1 MKWSNAQGRRDHNK
15 CAQRAGTI
23 LRNRYKQEWKQAVI
37 EAAQSNY
44 ANPQKRADTV
54 IRVKYKIEWK
64 REFEI
69 HAKLIGYSTMTMRQ
83 LRSIQ
88 KKSEQLSE
96 RLKKLSVLVKE

>member
-1 MKWSNAQGRRDHNK
+1 MKWNAQGRRNHNK

-37 EAAQSNY
+37 EARRNNY
-44 ANPQKRADTV
+44 ANPERRADTV

-88 KKSEQLSE
+88 KESEQLSE
-96 RLKKLSVLVKE
+96 RLKKLSVLVKP